1 MSDIDSV
8 ATMNHKQQQISVT
21 NTGYISCNFSGATSY
36 APSNYEESFV
46 TQSFPMF
53 NSSFYRILYDRR
65 YRQQLRHDC
74 TNNSVV
80 HGHLSAAF
88 CLDDIVCVPFSISS
102 QASLA
107 SGSSLKI
114 INRSSYYG
122 PMDNYI
128 VRSLSK
134 EDLQKF
140 YMLLL
145 RLTVSCGWAL
155 SWAMETALK
164 EDQIGITLTFDGW
177 VNVKNEQLLGTVLLS
192 SEGKPYV
199 WKAVDI
205 SSERENY
212 TAVMDKIEIML
223 TDLKKK
229 DIT

>member
-88 CLDDIVCVPFSISS
+88 CLDDIVCVPCPLSVSQKMSRFVLVIRTCPSIS
-102 QASLA
+102 ASCPGQIYM
-107 SGSSLKI
+107 SGRPDIHILSHTISLCHH
-114 INRSSYYG
+114 
-122 PMDNYI
+122 
-128 VRSLSK
+128 
-134 EDLQKF
+134 F
-140 YMLLL
+140 
-145 RLTVSCGWAL
+145 RL
-155 SWAMETALK
+155 
-164 EDQIGITLTFDGW
+164 
-177 VNVKNEQLLGTVLLS
+177 
-192 SEGKPYV
+192 
-199 WKAVDI
+199 
-205 SSERENY
+205 
-212 TAVMDKIEIML
+212 
-223 TDLKKK
+223 
-229 DIT
+229 